1 LLLQELQPQLGR
13 EIISNGNHPS
23 IFSSK
28 NLLADTTLTSQ
39 IVLINA
45 QGVALASDSAVTMGD
60 GRTFDTVNKV
70 FSLGRQGKQWK
81 HHIAFMISG
90 GDSYTPGS
98 ILWERVIGLFS
109 KHLEDTAP
117 DLFSVNDY
125 VDQFIDFVNNDSR
138 LNIPTQND
146 IAVQSDLL
154 NWFEDIPPV
163 ASKMKDSSAIGR
175 LSSLV
180 DYGAVADLD
189 NVSAAVDERIEAFI
203 ENFLQFISD
212 VKLDR
217 ANDNNWTQRL
227 LRIESENG
235 HNSRTMARAFVDS
248 LQLTPIRESTRKLE
262 EIFNFHLANS
272 YRDFKGRNHSV
283 IAIAGF
289 GQDELVPMMVEL
301 KSGSIID
308 SQYGSI
314 RIRRRYEL
322 RLQSNAYDHG
332 ELQERCDEC
341 GTELE
346 PRVWV
351 CDNHDP
357 PRHVTLEILSA
368 AAFLKPFAQKSE
380 IQNTLNGFHEDLE
393 FLYEKN
399 KFPAVLT
406 KKIEENIKLEMANI
420 EGIGPRLMDR
430 IDKAFA
436 GHITEGM
443 HSFIALELEDA
454 IVNHGWIKRRQRF
467 RNVVRGLPMKEMET
481 FAKTLVELQAEI
493 THYQSKIRG
502 VGGEIDVARITKE
515 EGFVW
520 VNRQ

>member
-1 LLLQELQPQLGR
+1 
-13 EIISNGNHPS
+13 
-23 IFSSK
+23 
-28 NLLADTTLTSQ
+28 
-39 IVLINA
+39 
-45 QGVALASDSAVTMGD
+45 MGD

-70 FSLGRQGKQWK
+70 FSLAGRGNSWK
-81 HHIAFMISG
+81 HHIAFIISG

-125 VDQFIDFVNNDSR
+125 VNQFIDFVNNDSR

-154 NWFEDIPPV
+154 NWFEAVPPV
-163 ASKMKDSSAIGR
+163 ASKMKASTAIGR
-175 LSSLV
+175 LGSLV
-180 DYGAVADLD
+180 GYGAVADLD

-203 ENFLQFISD
+203 ENLLQFISD

-235 HNSRTMARAFVDS
+235 HNSRVMARTFVNS

-272 YRDFKGRNHSV
+272 YSDFKWARNHSV
-283 IAIAGF
+283 IAIVGF

-314 RIRRRYEL
+314 QIRRRYEL

-332 ELQERCDEC
+332 ELEERCDEC
-341 GTELE
+341 GTKLK

-368 AAFLKPFAQKSE
+368 AAFLKPFAQQSE
-380 IQNTLNGFHEDLE
+380 IQNTLNGFHKDLK
-393 FLYEKN
+393 FLYKEN
-399 KFPAVLT
+399 EFPVALT
-406 KKIEENIKLEMANI
+406 KKIEEKIKLEMANI

-430 IDKAFA
+430 IESAFA
-436 GHITEGM
+436 NHIRTEM
-443 HSFIALELEDA
+443 NQYIAFKLSDA
-454 IVNHGWIKRRQRF
+454 VVNHGWIKRRQRF